1 MVFLATVLLSL
12 ALFVCRREVAERI
25 VVSALSLWLAYESVL
40 GIMQLLGI
48 IVSHNSM
55 CPMTGD
61 FANSG
66 PYGGFL
72 AVCIAVVFAAAW
84 RWRDSVNLYDRI
96 LFWLSSVSGC
106 LGIVVLPASMSRTG
120 FVALLVSAVAFALI
134 DTESKSYFKSHKWLI
149 LSVVAVAFVVGA
161 GAFCLKKDSALGRFH
176 IWEMELRAI
185 ADKPLT
191 GHGFGKALGAYGD
204 AQAEYFETEERGQE
218 RVRIAGCP
226 EYAFNEYLRMG
237 MEFGILGLLLS
248 VAVIVLGTTMLC
260 RSDSSLTFGLV
271 AWGTF
276 AMASYPLDVWQ
287 LRLLLAVFLGA
298 AIGVSVKV
306 GKRGRLILV
315 PALVCL
321 SVGSMLVWLP
331 ENKHRKEAESKWLEE
346 RRFADFEIFDGM
358 ADRLTK
364 LYPRLRMKFRYLYD
378 YGYALHKEGRY
389 SESNVILMKGAS
401 ISSDPMFYNIIGKNF
416 EALGDYDEA
425 ERNYIHSHNMVPSR
439 LYPYI
444 LLMEME
450 EKRGDTKQAL
460 SYAQKALSL
469 PVNDRNMSMRDLHN
483 RAKKFYDE
491 HSEDY

>member
-1 MVFLATVLLSL
+1 MVFLATVLFSL

-48 IVSHNSM
+48 AVSHNSM
-55 CPMTGD
+55 CPMTGG

-84 RWRDSVNLYDRI
+84 KWRDSVNLYDRI

-204 AQAEYFETEERGQE
+204 AQAEYFEAEERGQE

-248 VAVIVLGTTMLC
+248 VAVIVFGALALF
-260 RSDSSLTFGLV
+260 RAKSSLAFGLV

-276 AMASYPLDVWQ
+276 ALASYPLAVWQ
-287 LRLLLAVFLGA
+287 LRLLLGVFLGA
-298 AIGVSVKV
+298 AVGLNMKV
-306 GKRGRLILV
+306 GKRTRLILASTFIV
-315 PALVCL
+315 IATGL
-321 SVGSMLVWLP
+321 MLIWLP
-331 ENKHRKEAESKWLEE
+331 ENRQRKYAEGKWLEE
-346 RRFADFEIFDGM
+346 RRFTNFGIFDGM
-358 ADRLTK
+358 ADRLAI
-364 LYPRLRMKFRYLYD
+364 LYPQLRRNFRYLYD
-378 YGYALHKEGRY
+378 YGYALHKECRY
-389 SESNVILMKGAS
+389 EESNVILREGAL
-401 ISSDPMFYNIIGKNF
+401 ISSDPMFYNIIGKNH
-416 EALGDYDEA
+416 EALGDYELA
-425 ERNYIHSHNMVPSR
+425 ERNYIHAHNMVPSR

-444 LLMEME
+444 LLMEMKE
-450 EKRGDTKQAL
+450 RQGNTEQAL
-460 SYAQKALSL
+460 AYARKALSL
-469 PVNDRNMSMRDLHN
+469 PVNDRNMSMRDLHE
-483 RAKKFYDE
+483 RARKYYDE
-491 HSEDY
+491 HKKD

>member
-1 MVFLATVLLSL
+1 MSFFSVFLVLS
-12 ALFVCRREVAERI
+12 ALFVCRREAAEHI
-25 VVSALSLWLAYESVL
+25 VVSALSLWLASESVL

-48 IVSHNSM
+48 TVSHNSM

-84 RWRDSVNLYDRI
+84 KWRDSGNLYDRI

-120 FVALLVSAVAFALI
+120 FVALLVSAVAFVLTN
-134 DTESKSYFKSHKWLI
+134 TESKSYFKSHKWLI
-149 LSVVAVAFVVGA
+149 LSVIAVAFVVGA

-191 GHGFGKALGAYGD
+191 GHGFGKTLGAYGD

-218 RVRIAGCP
+218 RIRIAGCP
-226 EYAFNEYLRMG
+226 EYAFNEYLRIG

-248 VAVIVLGTTMLC
+248 VAVIVFGVLALFRTG
-260 RSDSSLTFGLV
+260 SSLAYGLI
-271 AWGTF
+271 AWGIF

-298 AIGVSVKV
+298 AIGASVKV

-331 ENKHRKEAESKWLEE
+331 ENKRRKEAESKWLDE
-346 RRFADFEIFDGM
+346 RRFANFEIFDGM
-358 ADRLTK
+358 ADRLEE
-364 LYPRLRMKFRYLYD
+364 LYPQLRMKFRYLYD

-389 SESNVILMKGAS
+389 AESNVILREGS
-401 ISSDPMFYNIIGKNF
+401 LISSDPMFYNIIGKNF
-416 EALGDYDEA
+416 EALGDYEQA
-425 ERNYIHSHNMVPSR
+425 ERSYIHSHNMVPSR

-460 SYAQKALSL
+460 SYARKALSL
-469 PVNDRNMSMRDLHN
+469 PVNERNMSMRDLHN

>member
-84 RWRDSVNLYDRI
+84 RWRDSGSLYDRI

-287 LRLLLAVFLGA
+287 LRLLLGVFLGA
-298 AIGVSVKV
+298 AVGQNMKV
-306 GKRGRLILV
+306 GKRTRLILASTFIV
-315 PALVCL
+315 IATGL
-321 SVGSMLVWLP
+321 MLIWLP
-331 ENKHRKEAESKWLEE
+331 ENRQRKYAEGKWLEE
-346 RRFADFEIFDGM
+346 RRFTNFGIFDGM
-358 ADRLTK
+358 ADRLAI
-364 LYPRLRMKFRYLYD
+364 LYPQLRRNFRYLYD
-378 YGYALHKEGRY
+378 YGYALHKECRY
-389 SESNVILMKGAS
+389 EESNVILREGAL
-401 ISSDPMFYNIIGKNF
+401 ISSDPMFYNIIGKNH
-416 EALGDYDEA
+416 EALGDYELA

-444 LLMEME
+444 LLMEMKE
-450 EKRGDTKQAL
+450 RQGNTEQAL
-460 SYAQKALSL
+460 AYARKALSL
-469 PVNDRNMSMRDLHN
+469 PVNDRNMSMRDLN
-483 RAKKFYDE
+483 ERARKYYDE
-491 HSEDY
+491 HKKD

>member
-48 IVSHNSM
+48 AVSHNSM
-55 CPMTGD
+55 CPMTGG

-84 RWRDSVNLYDRI
+84 KWRDSGNLYDRI

-120 FVALLVSAVAFALI
+120 FVALVVSAVAFALTN
-134 DTESKSYFKSHKWLI
+134 TESKSYFKSHKWLI

-161 GAFCLKKDSALGRFH
+161 GAFCLKMDSALGRFH

-204 AQAEYFETEERGQE
+204 AQAEYFETEELGQE

-287 LRLLLAVFLGA
+287 LRLLLGVFLGA
-298 AIGVSVKV
+298 AVGQNMKV
-306 GKRGRLILV
+306 GKRTRLILASTFIV
-315 PALVCL
+315 IATGL
-321 SVGSMLVWLP
+321 MLIWLP
-331 ENKHRKEAESKWLEE
+331 ENRQRKYAEGKWLEE
-346 RRFADFEIFDGM
+346 RRFTNFGIFDGM
-358 ADRLTK
+358 ADRLAI
-364 LYPRLRMKFRYLYD
+364 LYPQLRRNFRYLYD
-378 YGYALHKEGRY
+378 YGYALHKECRY
-389 SESNVILMKGAS
+389 EESNVILREGAL
-401 ISSDPMFYNIIGKNF
+401 ISSDPMFYNIIGKNH
-416 EALGDYDEA
+416 EALGDYELA
-425 ERNYIHSHNMVPSR
+425 ERNYIHAHNMVPSR

-444 LLMEME
+444 LLMEMKE
-450 EKRGDTKQAL
+450 RQGNTEQAL
-460 SYAQKALSL
+460 AYARKALSL
-469 PVNDRNMSMRDLHN
+469 PVNERNMSMRDLN
-483 RAKKFYDE
+483 ERARKYYDE
-491 HSEDY
+491 HKKD

>member
-1 MVFLATVLLSL
+1 M
-12 ALFVCRREVAERI
+12 AERI

-106 LGIVVLPASMSRTG
+106 LGIVVLPASMSRAG
-120 FVALLVSAVAFALI
+120 LIALAVSGVVFALTK
-134 DTESKSYFKSHKWLI
+134 TEIKSYLRSHKWLP
-149 LSVVAVAFVVGA
+149 LSVVAVSLAIGA

-191 GHGFGKALGAYGD
+191 GHGYGNALGSYGD
-204 AQAEYFETEERGQE
+204 AQAEYFEGEERGQE

-226 EYAFNEYLRMG
+226 EYAFNEYLRLG

-248 VAVIVLGTTMLC
+248 VAVIVLGTMMLC
-260 RSDSSLTFGLV
+260 HSDSSLTFGLV

-276 AMASYPLDVWQ
+276 AMASYPLAVWQ

-306 GKRGRLILV
+306 GKKGRLILV

-346 RRFADFEIFDGM
+346 RRFTNFGIFDGM
-358 ADRLTK
+358 ADRLAI
-364 LYPRLRMKFRYLYD
+364 LYPQLRRNFRYLYD
-378 YGYALHKEGRY
+378 YGYALHKECRY
-389 SESNVILMKGAS
+389 EESNVILREGAL
-401 ISSDPMFYNIIGKNF
+401 ISSDPMFYNIIGKNH
-416 EALGDYDEA
+416 EALGDYELA
-425 ERNYIHSHNMVPSR
+425 ERNYIHAHNMVPSR

-444 LLMEME
+444 LLMEMKE
-450 EKRGDTKQAL
+450 RQGNTEQAL
-460 SYAQKALSL
+460 AYARKALSL
-469 PVNDRNMSMRDLHN
+469 PVNERNMSMRDLHE
-483 RAKKFYDE
+483 RARKYYDE
-491 HSEDY
+491 HKKD

>member
-1 MVFLATVLLSL
+1 VVFLATVLFSL

-40 GIMQLLGI
+40 GIMQLHGI
-48 IVSHNSM
+48 AISHNSM

-84 RWRDSVNLYDRI
+84 RWRDSGSLYDRI

-106 LGIVVLPASMSRTG
+106 LGIVVLPASMSRAG
-120 FVALLVSAVAFALI
+120 FVALVVSAVAFALI

-204 AQAEYFETEERGQE
+204 AQAEYFEAEERSQE

-248 VAVIVLGTTMLC
+248 VAVIVLGTMMLC

-287 LRLLLAVFLGA
+287 LRLLLGVFLGA
-298 AIGVSVKV
+298 AVGQNMKV
-306 GKRGRLILV
+306 GKRTRLILASTFIV
-315 PALVCL
+315 IATGL
-321 SVGSMLVWLP
+321 MLIWLP
-331 ENKHRKEAESKWLEE
+331 ENRQRKYAEGKWLEE
-346 RRFADFEIFDGM
+346 RRFTNFGIFDGM
-358 ADRLTK
+358 ADRLAI
-364 LYPRLRMKFRYLYD
+364 LYPQLRRNFRYLYD
-378 YGYALHKEGRY
+378 YGYALHKECRY
-389 SESNVILMKGAS
+389 EESNVILREGAL
-401 ISSDPMFYNIIGKNF
+401 ISSDPMFYNIIGKNH
-416 EALGDYDEA
+416 EALGDYELA

-444 LLMEME
+444 LLMEMKE
-450 EKRGDTKQAL
+450 RQGNTEQAL
-460 SYAQKALSL
+460 AYARKALSL
-469 PVNDRNMSMRDLHN
+469 PVNDRNMSMRDLN
-483 RAKKFYDE
+483 ERARKYYDE
-491 HSEDY
+491 HKKD

>member
-1 MVFLATVLLSL
+1 
-12 ALFVCRREVAERI
+12 
-25 VVSALSLWLAYESVL
+25 
-40 GIMQLLGI
+40 
-48 IVSHNSM
+48 
-55 CPMTGD
+55 MTGG

-106 LGIVVLPASMSRTG
+106 LGIVVLPASMSRAG
-120 FVALLVSAVAFALI
+120 LIALAVSGVVFALTK
-134 DTESKSYFKSHKWLI
+134 TEIKSYLRSHKWLP
-149 LSVVAVAFVVGA
+149 LSVVAVSLAIGA
-161 GAFCLKKDSALGRFH
+161 GAFYLKKDSALGRFH

-191 GHGFGKALGAYGD
+191 GHGYGNALGSYGD
-204 AQAEYFETEERGQE
+204 AQAEYFEGEERGQE

-226 EYAFNEYLRMG
+226 EYAFNEYLRLG

-248 VAVIVLGTTMLC
+248 VAVIVLGTMMLC
-260 RSDSSLTFGLV
+260 HSDSSLTFGLV

-276 AMASYPLDVWQ
+276 AMASYPLAVWQ

-306 GKRGRLILV
+306 GKKGRLILV

-346 RRFADFEIFDGM
+346 RRFTNFGIFDGM
-358 ADRLTK
+358 ADRLAI
-364 LYPRLRMKFRYLYD
+364 LYPQLRRNFRYLYD
-378 YGYALHKEGRY
+378 YGYALHKECRY
-389 SESNVILMKGAS
+389 EESNVILREGAL
-401 ISSDPMFYNIIGKNF
+401 ISSDPMFYNIIGKNH
-416 EALGDYDEA
+416 EALGDYELA
-425 ERNYIHSHNMVPSR
+425 ERNYIHAHNMVPSR

-444 LLMEME
+444 LLMEMKE
-450 EKRGDTKQAL
+450 RQGNTEQAL
-460 SYAQKALSL
+460 AYARKALSL
-469 PVNDRNMSMRDLHN
+469 PVNERNMSMRDLHE
-483 RAKKFYDE
+483 RARKYYDE
-491 HSEDY
+491 HKKD

>member
-1 MVFLATVLLSL
+1 MVFLATVLFSL

-40 GIMQLLGI
+40 GIMQLHGI
-48 IVSHNSM
+48 AVSHNSM

-106 LGIVVLPASMSRTG
+106 LGIVVLPASMSRAG
-120 FVALLVSAVAFALI
+120 FVALVVSAVAFALI

-204 AQAEYFETEERGQE
+204 AQAEYFEAEERSQE

-248 VAVIVLGTTMLC
+248 VAVIVFGALALF
-260 RSDSSLTFGLV
+260 RAKSSLAFGLV

-276 AMASYPLDVWQ
+276 ALASYPLAVWQ
-287 LRLLLAVFLGA
+287 LRLLLGVFLGA
-298 AIGVSVKV
+298 AVGLNMKV
-306 GKRGRLILV
+306 GKRTRLILASTFIV
-315 PALVCL
+315 IATGL
-321 SVGSMLVWLP
+321 MLIWLP
-331 ENKHRKEAESKWLEE
+331 ENRQRKYAEGKWLED
-346 RRFADFEIFDGM
+346 RRFTNFGIFDGM
-358 ADRLTK
+358 ADRLAI
-364 LYPRLRMKFRYLYD
+364 LYPQLRRNFRYLYD
-378 YGYALHKEGRY
+378 YGYALHKECRY
-389 SESNVILMKGAS
+389 EESNVILREGAL
-401 ISSDPMFYNIIGKNF
+401 ISSDPMFYNIIGKNH
-416 EALGDYDEA
+416 EALGDYELA
-425 ERNYIHSHNMVPSR
+425 ERNYIHAHNMVPSR

-444 LLMEME
+444 LLMEMKE
-450 EKRGDTKQAL
+450 RQGNTEQAL
-460 SYAQKALSL
+460 AYARKALSL
-469 PVNDRNMSMRDLHN
+469 PVNERNMSMRDLHE
-483 RAKKFYDE
+483 RARKYYDE
-491 HSEDY
+491 HKKD

>member
-1 MVFLATVLLSL
+1 MVFLATVLFSL

-40 GIMQLLGI
+40 GIMQLHGI
-48 IVSHNSM
+48 AVSHNSM

-106 LGIVVLPASMSRTG
+106 LGIVVLPASMSRAG
-120 FVALLVSAVAFALI
+120 FVALVVSAVAFALI

-204 AQAEYFETEERGQE
+204 AQAEYFEAEERSQE

-248 VAVIVLGTTMLC
+248 VAVIVLGTMMLC
-260 RSDSSLTFGLV
+260 HSDSSLTFGLV

-287 LRLLLAVFLGA
+287 LRLLLGVFLGA
-298 AIGVSVKV
+298 AVGQNMKV
-306 GKRGRLILV
+306 GKRTRLILASTFIV
-315 PALVCL
+315 IATGL
-321 SVGSMLVWLP
+321 MLIWLP
-331 ENKHRKEAESKWLEE
+331 ENRQRKYAEGKWLEE
-346 RRFADFEIFDGM
+346 RRFTNFGIFDGM
-358 ADRLTK
+358 ADRLAI
-364 LYPRLRMKFRYLYD
+364 LYPQLRRNFRYLYD
-378 YGYALHKEGRY
+378 YGYALHKECRY
-389 SESNVILMKGAS
+389 EESNVILREGAL
-401 ISSDPMFYNIIGKNF
+401 ISSDPMFYNIIGKNH
-416 EALGDYDEA
+416 EALGDYELA
-425 ERNYIHSHNMVPSR
+425 ERNYIHAHNMVPSR

-444 LLMEME
+444 LLMEMKE
-450 EKRGDTKQAL
+450 RQGNTEQAL
-460 SYAQKALSL
+460 AYARKALSL
-469 PVNDRNMSMRDLHN
+469 PVNERNMSMRDLHE
-483 RAKKFYDE
+483 RARKYYDE
-491 HSEDY
+491 HKKD

>member
-1 MVFLATVLLSL
+1 MVFLATVLFSL

-48 IVSHNSM
+48 AVSHNSM
-55 CPMTGD
+55 CPMTGG

-84 RWRDSVNLYDRI
+84 KWRDSGNLYDRI

-134 DTESKSYFKSHKWLI
+134 DTESKSYFKSHKWLP

-191 GHGFGKALGAYGD
+191 GHGYGNALGSYGD
-204 AQAEYFETEERGQE
+204 AQAEYFEGEERSQE

-226 EYAFNEYLRMG
+226 EYAFNEYLRLG

-276 AMASYPLDVWQ
+276 AMASYPLAVWQ
-287 LRLLLAVFLGA
+287 LRLLLGVFLGA
-298 AIGVSVKV
+298 AVGLNMKV
-306 GKRGRLILV
+306 GKRTRLILASTFIV
-315 PALVCL
+315 IATGL
-321 SVGSMLVWLP
+321 MLIWLP
-331 ENKHRKEAESKWLEE
+331 ENRQRKYAEGKWLEE
-346 RRFADFEIFDGM
+346 RRFTNFGIFDGM
-358 ADRLTK
+358 ADRLAI
-364 LYPRLRMKFRYLYD
+364 LYPQLRRNFRYLYD
-378 YGYALHKEGRY
+378 YGYALHKECRY
-389 SESNVILMKGAS
+389 EESNVILREGAL
-401 ISSDPMFYNIIGKNF
+401 ISSDPMFYNIIGKNH
-416 EALGDYDEA
+416 EALGDYELV
-425 ERNYIHSHNMVPSR
+425 ERNYIHAHNMVPSR

-444 LLMEME
+444 LLMEMKE
-450 EKRGDTKQAL
+450 RQGNTELAL
-460 SYAQKALSL
+460 AYARKALSL
-469 PVNDRNMSMRDLHN
+469 PVNERNMSMRDLHE
-483 RAKKFYDE
+483 RARKYYDE
-491 HSEDY
+491 HKKD

>member
-1 MVFLATVLLSL
+1 
-12 ALFVCRREVAERI
+12 
-25 VVSALSLWLAYESVL
+25 
-40 GIMQLLGI
+40 
-48 IVSHNSM
+48 
-55 CPMTGD
+55 MTGG

-106 LGIVVLPASMSRTG
+106 LGIVVLPASMSRAG
-120 FVALLVSAVAFALI
+120 LIALAVSGVVFALTK
-134 DTESKSYFKSHKWLI
+134 TEIKSYLRSHKWLP
-149 LSVVAVAFVVGA
+149 LSVVAVSLAIGA

-191 GHGFGKALGAYGD
+191 GHGYGNALGSYGD
-204 AQAEYFETEERGQE
+204 AQAEYFEGEERGQE

-226 EYAFNEYLRMG
+226 EYAFNEYLRLG

-248 VAVIVLGTTMLC
+248 VAVIVLGTMMLC
-260 RSDSSLTFGLV
+260 HSDSSLTFGLV

-276 AMASYPLDVWQ
+276 AMASYPLAVWQ

-306 GKRGRLILV
+306 GKKGRLILV

-346 RRFADFEIFDGM
+346 RRFTNFGIFDGM
-358 ADRLTK
+358 ADRLAI
-364 LYPRLRMKFRYLYD
+364 LYPQLRRNFRYLYD
-378 YGYALHKEGRY
+378 YGYALHKECRY
-389 SESNVILMKGAS
+389 EESNVILREGAL
-401 ISSDPMFYNIIGKNF
+401 ISSDPMFYNIIGKNL
-416 EALGDYDEA
+416 EALGDYELA
-425 ERNYIHSHNMVPSR
+425 ERNYIHAHNMVPSR

-444 LLMEME
+444 LLMEMKE
-450 EKRGDTKQAL
+450 RQGNTEQAL
-460 SYAQKALSL
+460 AYARKALSL
-469 PVNDRNMSMRDLHN
+469 PVNERNMSMRDLHE
-483 RAKKFYDE
+483 RARKYYDE
-491 HSEDY
+491 HKKD

>member
-1 MVFLATVLLSL
+1 MVFLATVLFSL

-48 IVSHNSM
+48 AVSHNSM
-55 CPMTGD
+55 CPMTGG

-106 LGIVVLPASMSRTG
+106 LGIVVLPASMSRAG
-120 FVALLVSAVAFALI
+120 LIALAVSGVVFALTK
-134 DTESKSYFKSHKWLI
+134 TEIKSYLRSHKWLP
-149 LSVVAVAFVVGA
+149 LSVVAVSLAIGA

-191 GHGFGKALGAYGD
+191 GHGYGNALGSYGD
-204 AQAEYFETEERGQE
+204 AQAEYFEGEERGQE

-226 EYAFNEYLRMG
+226 EYAFNKYLRLG

-248 VAVIVLGTTMLC
+248 VAVIVLGTMMLC
-260 RSDSSLTFGLV
+260 HSDSSLTFGLV

-276 AMASYPLDVWQ
+276 AMASYPLAVWQ

-306 GKRGRLILV
+306 GKKGRLILV

-346 RRFADFEIFDGM
+346 RRFTNFGIFDGM
-358 ADRLTK
+358 ADRLAI
-364 LYPRLRMKFRYLYD
+364 LYPQLRRNFRYLYD
-378 YGYALHKEGRY
+378 YGYALHKECRY
-389 SESNVILMKGAS
+389 EESNVILREGAL
-401 ISSDPMFYNIIGKNF
+401 ISSDPMFYNIIGKNH
-416 EALGDYDEA
+416 EALGDYELA
-425 ERNYIHSHNMVPSR
+425 ERNYIHAHNMVPSR

-444 LLMEME
+444 LLMEMKE
-450 EKRGDTKQAL
+450 RQGNTEQAL
-460 SYAQKALSL
+460 AYARKALSL
-469 PVNDRNMSMRDLHN
+469 PVNERNMSMRDLHE
-483 RAKKFYDE
+483 RARKYYDE
-491 HSEDY
+491 HKKD